1 MRRILTESEDTGVVD
16 LRLDER
22 SRVKIDL
29 GTDLEADVA
38 RRRRTGVV
46 DGLRASLDVG
56 VDTVVVA
63 RGERAE
69 VAETVEG
76 DGVLGR
82 AVADGGRVLRDLA
95 LGNVVRRLSTDEE
108 AVATDD
114 GVSGERG
121 ALANANT
128 QIGK

>member
-1 MRRILTESEDTGVVD
+1 MRRILTESEDTGVVN

-22 SRVKIDL
+22 SRVKVDL
-29 GTDLEADVA
+29 GTYLEADVA
-38 RRRRTGVV
+38 RRRRTGIVH
-46 DGLRASLDVG
+46 GLRASLHVG
-56 VDTVVVA
+56 VDAVVVA

-82 AVADGGRVLRDLA
+82 AVTDGGRVFRDLA
-95 LGNVVRRLSTDEE
+95 LGDVVRRLSTDEE
-108 AVATDD
+108 AVAADD
-114 GVSGERG
+114 GVSGEGG

-128 QIGK
+128 QIRK